1 MSKLAN
7 YQYIKN
13 LVEKLMLEDL
23 RNKVILQIL
32 ETLNGDIQNINF
44 KLERIESPDT
54 GKLAQYRLVDEDGN
68 PVVGSVNIDIPDI
81 DQGDKISVNK
91 NEDGSITISLSE
103 NALSDYITK
112 AIADITYPK
121 INTPD
126 YPVILMNN
134 PPQENYVDMFK
145 VGTLFVSD
153 DGTVGVIYMIG
164 FSATGVVFNV
174 MYSDGN
180 LTAPSRFYTK
190 QYKLEDEFGKPNVI
204 NELQDLS
211 PIVYFPNQHIITAST
226 FANLLNSDS
235 ILPGDLIRI
244 NAAVIGDKVYQILSI
259 EKEPQILTCLNIT
272 GEYDED
278 INKGVYSFRLIRI
291 GYEIS
296 GSNTIFSYL
305 DSPISDL
312 QDFSL
317 KTNSKLV
324 VEAINEIFDSL
335 KGKQDTL
342 VSGENIK
349 TLNGESLLGNGD
361 ITLDLTLYKVVSTL
375 PTEGIDPNK
384 IYLVLDTGGEGEN
397 IYKEY
402 VYVNDS
408 WEELGTYRATIDLTP
423 YLTKEEASSLY
434 ATKNELQE
442 VQNNVN
448 RKQDTLVSGQNIKSI
463 DGESL
468 LGEGDIQ
475 IKYPMPGYAS
485 PHFPDL
491 CIKLDSNGQLSGDE
505 TIDTLKQKLEK
516 GVTWILYGEY
526 YYLIRS
532 ISWSDHYY
540 WISAINMWDIN
551 QTLDISFNGITDPL
565 VNWDDTKRFQLTED
579 NTLQTTSKTVPGA
592 INELKSSVDDHTSKL
607 PVYTVV
613 PTLTNNY
620 TIPVN
625 NTPQEKVYQIAI
637 GSTVYGVYGAT
648 GIIWQNGIDPVV
660 EANCTIVVSVINNL
674 AVWGKFKNE

>member
-81 DQGDKISVNK
+81 AQGDKISVNK
-91 NEDGSITISLSE
+91 NKDGSITISLSE

-126 YPVILMNN
+126 YPVIFMNN

-145 VGTLFVSD
+145 PGTLFVSD
-153 DGTVGVIYMIG
+153 DGTVGVIYVRG
-164 FSATGVVFNV
+164 FSATGVSFNV
-174 MYSDGN
+174 MYPDGN
-180 LTAPSRFYTK
+180 SSSPSRFYTK

-204 NELQDLS
+204 NESQDLS
-211 PIVYFPNQHIITAST
+211 PIVYFPNSHIITAST
-226 FANLLNSDS
+226 FADLFNSDS
-235 ILPGDLIRI
+235 ILPGDLIQI
-244 NAAVIGDKVYQILSI
+244 AVAMENKLYQILSI
-259 EKEPQILTCLNIT
+259 EKEPQRLTCLNIT

-278 INKGVYSFRLIRI
+278 INKGVYSFRLIRV
-291 GYEIS
+291 GYQIS
-296 GSNTIFSYL
+296 GSNTIFNYL

-312 QDFSL
+312 QNLTL
-317 KTNSKLV
+317 KTTSKLV
-324 VEAINEIFDSL
+324 GEAINEIFDSL

-375 PTEGIDPNK
+375 PTEDIDPNK

-434 ATKNELQE
+434 ATKSELQE
-442 VQNNVN
+442 VQNSVN
-448 RKQDTLVSGQNIKSI
+448 GKQDTLVSGQNIKSI

-475 IKYPMPGYAS
+475 IKYP
-485 PHFPDL
+485 FPSDDPNYSSD
-491 CIKLDSNGQLSGDE
+491 CF
-505 TIDTLKQKLEK
+505 IDADNYDVSKFSQDIRK
-516 GVTWILYGEY
+516 GVDI
-526 YYLIRS
+526 IRYQGNFYQ
-532 ISWSDHYY
+532 IYQANRQDHYWWVY
-540 WISAINMWDIN
+540 ARDLQNWNKELSLEAN
-551 QTLDISFNGITDPL
+551 QFS
-565 VNWDDTKRFQLTED
+565 VNDTKYFQTSTD

-607 PVYTVV
+607 PVVTDV
-613 PTLTNNY
+613 PTLAADYVVPANATTREY
-620 TIPVN
+620 
-625 NTPQEKVYQIAI
+625 VYNISVGA
-637 GSTVYGVYGAT
+637 TVYNITGAEGVKWADGVAPIAT
-648 GIIWQNGIDPVV
+648 
-660 EANCTIVVSVINNL
+660 ANSTIVVSIMNNL
-674 AVWGKFKNE
+674 AVWGTF

>member
-81 DQGDKISVNK
+81 AQGDKISVNK
-91 NEDGSITISLSE
+91 NGDGSITISLSE

-126 YPVILMNN
+126 YPVIFMNN
-134 PPQENYVDMFK
+134 PPQENYADMFK
-145 VGTLFVSD
+145 SGTLFVSD
-153 DGTVGVIYMIG
+153 DGTVGVIHERS
-164 FSATGVVFNV
+164 FSATGVSFNV
-174 MYSDGN
+174 MYQLS
-180 LTAPSRFYTK
+180 PSRFYTK

-204 NELQDLS
+204 NESQDLS
-211 PIVYFPNQHIITAST
+211 PIVYFPNSHIITAST
-226 FANLLNSDS
+226 FADLLNSGE
-235 ILPGDLIRI
+235 ILPGDLIQI
-244 NAAVIGDKVYQILSI
+244 NAVAMENKLYQILSI
-259 EKEPQILTCLNIT
+259 EKEPQRLTCLNID

-278 INKGVYSFRLIRI
+278 INKGVYSFRLIRV

-296 GSNTIFSYL
+296 GSNTTFSYL

-324 VEAINEIFDSL
+324 GEAINEIFDSL

-434 ATKNELQE
+434 ATKSELQE

-448 RKQDTLVSGQNIKSI
+448 GKQDTLVSGQNIKSI

-475 IKYPMPGYAS
+475 IKYPMPGSDS

-491 CIKLDSNGQLSGDE
+491 CIKLDSNGQLSGGE

-516 GVTWILYGEY
+516 GVTWIEYGSD

-540 WISAINMWDIN
+540 WISAINMGDIN
-551 QTLDISFNGITDPL
+551 QILNISFSGITDPI

-607 PVYTVV
+607 PVVTDIPTLAANYVV
-613 PTLTNNY
+613 PANATSREY
-620 TIPVN
+620 
-625 NTPQEKVYQIAI
+625 VYNISVGA
-637 GSTVYGVYGAT
+637 TVYNITGAEGIKWADGVAPIAT
-648 GIIWQNGIDPVV
+648 
-660 EANCTIVVSVINNL
+660 ANSTIVVSVMNNL
-674 AVWGKFKNE
+674 AVWGTF

>member
-81 DQGDKISVNK
+81 TQGDKISVNK
-91 NEDGSITISLSE
+91 NKDGSITISLSE

-126 YPVILMNN
+126 YPVIFMNN

-153 DGTVGVIYMIG
+153 DGTVGVIHRVA
-164 FSATGVVFNV
+164 FSATGVSFNV
-174 MYSDGN
+174 MYPDGN
-180 LTAPSRFYTK
+180 SSSPSRFYTK

-204 NELQDLS
+204 NESQDLS

-226 FANLLNSDS
+226 FADLFNSDS
-235 ILPGDLIRI
+235 ILPGDLIQI
-244 NAAVIGDKVYQILSI
+244 NAVAMENKVYQILSI
-259 EKEPQILTCLNIT
+259 EKDPYQILTCLNIT

-278 INKGVYSFRLIRI
+278 INKGVYSFKLIRI
-291 GYEIS
+291 GYQIS
-296 GSNTIFSYL
+296 GSNTTFSYL

-375 PTEGIDPNK
+375 PTEDIDPNK

-434 ATKNELQE
+434 ATKSEVQE

-448 RKQDTLVSGQNIKSI
+448 GKQDTLVSGQNIKSI

-475 IKYPMPGYAS
+475 IKYPFPSDNPQYSPDYFIDADNYDAS
-485 PHFPDL
+485 KFSQD
-491 CIKLDSNGQLSGDE
+491 IK
-505 TIDTLKQKLEK
+505 K
-516 GVTWILYGEY
+516 GVDI
-526 YYLIRS
+526 IRYQGNFYQ
-532 ISWSDHYY
+532 IYQANWADHYWWVY
-540 WISAINMWDIN
+540 AKDIVN
-551 QTLDISFNGITDPL
+551 PNLQLKFELNKFSVTNTKFLQTST
-565 VNWDDTKRFQLTED
+565 D

-613 PTLTNNY
+613 PTLTANY
-620 TIPVN
+620 KIPVN
-625 NTPQEKVYQIAI
+625 NTTQEKVYQIAI
-637 GSTVYGVYGAT
+637 GSTVYGVYGET

>member
-91 NEDGSITISLSE
+91 NKDGSITISLSE

-112 AIADITYPK
+112 EIADITYPK

-126 YPVILMNN
+126 YPVIFMNN

-153 DGTVGVIYMIG
+153 NGTVGVIPERS
-164 FSATGVVFNV
+164 FSATGVVFQV
-174 MYSDGN
+174 IYPEGN
-180 LTAPSRFYTK
+180 SRDPSRFYTK

-204 NELQDLS
+204 NELQDLY

-226 FANLLNSDS
+226 FADLFNSDR

-259 EKEPQILTCLNIT
+259 EKESQRLTCLNIT

-305 DSPISDL
+305 DSPESDL
-312 QDFSL
+312 QNLSL
-317 KTNSKLV
+317 KTTSKLV

-375 PTEGIDPNK
+375 PTEDIDPNK

-434 ATKNELQE
+434 ATKSELQE
-442 VQNNVN
+442 VQNSVDG
-448 RKQDTLVSGQNIKSI
+448 KQDTLVSGQNIKSI

-475 IKYPMPGYAS
+475 IKYPMPGSDS

-491 CIKLDSNGQLSGDE
+491 CIKLDSEGQLSGGE

-516 GVTWILYGEY
+516 GVTWILYDNE

-532 ISWSDHYY
+532 ISWSDYYY
-540 WISAINMWDIN
+540 WISAVNMGDIN
-551 QTLDISFNGITDPL
+551 QILDISFNGITDPL
-565 VNWDDTKRFQLTED
+565 VSWDDTKRFQLTED

-607 PVYTVV
+607 PVVTDV
-613 PTLTNNY
+613 PTLAADYVVPANATSREYIYN
-620 TIPVN
+620 ISVG
-625 NTPQEKVYQIAI
+625 A
-637 GSTVYGVYGAT
+637 TVYNIIGAEGIKWADGVAPIAT
-648 GIIWQNGIDPVV
+648 
-660 EANCTIVVSVINNL
+660 ANSTIVVSIMNNL
-674 AVWGKFKNE
+674 AVWGTF